1 MSTRVKRRSP
11 SNPIA
16 GAVWGSFGFVVLSLA
31 VIGGTYFIVNH
42 KKISLNNEVERAAAF
57 AHQTE
62 DDQAAFNRVKK
73 EIEERQR
80 NRAASEENVA
90 KAKPFSQQMN
100 EAWRGGASEN
110 SLEFN
115 FATQLTH
122 CLTSPLP
129 EEDKTLKLKFAQK
142 TNPETYALQ
151 KVVICET
158 GFTIS
163 MSALP
168 ADQYQALKK
177 VIKNRETSFPLNV
190 SE

>member
-1 MSTRVKRRSP
+1 MSNRVKRRSP

-80 NRAASEENVA
+80 NLAASEE
-90 KAKPFSQQMN
+90 KTEKTKPFSQQMN

-115 FATQLTH
+115 FAQQLSN
-122 CLTSPLP
+122 CLTSPLT
-129 EEDKTLKLKFAQK
+129 EEDKTLKLKFTQK
-142 TNPETYALQ
+142 TNPEKYAIQ
-151 KVVICET
+151 KVMMCET
-158 GFTIS
+158 GFIIS
-163 MSALP
+163 MSTLP
-168 ADQYQALKK
+168 ADQYQALKR
-177 VIKNRETSFPLNV
+177 VIKNREDSFPLQV